1 MSEVS
6 NSELVLFNILEELYA
21 LNHTEWK
28 RRVMSVLSKEDSASF
43 RQIKKEFL
51 KIPDMLVYRCLREMI
66 MEGMIIRHSKEGYV
80 TYSFTEEGR
89 TLAPILEEV
98 RG

>member
-1 MSEVS
+1 MGEVS

-28 RRVMSVLSKEDSASF
+28 KRIMSVLSKEEHASF

-66 MEGMIIRHSKEGYV
+66 MEGMMIKQSKEGYV

-89 TLAPILEEV
+89 ALAPILEEV
-98 RG
+98 QG